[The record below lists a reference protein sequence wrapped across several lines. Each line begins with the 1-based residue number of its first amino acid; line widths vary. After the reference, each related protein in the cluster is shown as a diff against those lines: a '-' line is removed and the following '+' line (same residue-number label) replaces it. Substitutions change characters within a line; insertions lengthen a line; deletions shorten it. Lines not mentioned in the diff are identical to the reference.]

1 MKSKIISGV
10 LLVTLAL
17 SGCSGIPT
25 SSQVFYGE
33 EISED
38 TSTQFVRV
46 IARPPSLDMSPEEI
60 VRGFLDAC
68 ADPSGNYEIARQY
81 LEANVG
87 EAWNPLTGIEVY
99 ESSTIQISGEQNS
112 LTIGA
117 DKIGTISD
125 LGRFQ
130 SGDPGA
136 QISKSF
142 DLEQNSGNQWRIS
155 NLNDGIL
162 LSSGDVDR
170 SFRSFPI
177 YFFNTGLTSLVTD
190 NLLVPVSNSGAATS
204 LVRSLLDGPSPY
216 LSPVATSAFPVGTTL
231 SYGSVP
237 ILNGIAQVD
246 LSKEVL
252 GADELTR
259 RAISAQLVWTLSSLA
274 NVSAVQISV
283 SGQPLNLTNV
293 DSLQTIQDWQSLSPL
308 PNPDRVNLNLIR
320 SEAIYSVTNVGEKL
334 QFESTTPLIF
344 AAPNEL
350 DSKIAVVTKDLKS
363 LQVISKASSKF
374 ELVAQGEQISKPTW
388 DREGSIY
395 FSDFGFGVREVTS
408 DGALREVAVDV
419 SALGT
424 SDQVKQ
430 IAVSSDGIRVAVL
443 MSDGVADVV
452 AVGAIFKTDSET
464 RIIGLHRIERSITS
478 IRDIVWSSPTSI
490 AVLGSDESKSD
501 LLFDVSLLDGKAKT
515 FSTPIGAQQ
524 VSVDGNGKLYVSAVD
539 GTDQFL
545 YQQTFGSWTLVA
557 TGIGGYFSR

>member
-81 LEANVG
+81 LEVNVG
-87 EAWNPLTGIEVY
+87 ETWNPLTGIEVY
-99 ESSTIQISGEQNS
+99 ESSTIKISREQNS
-112 LTIGA
+112 LTVGA

-142 DLEQNSGNQWRIS
+142 DLEQDSGNQWRIS

-162 LSSGDVDR
+162 LSRGDVDR

-231 SYGSVP
+231 TYGSVP

-283 SGQPLNLTNV
+283 SGQPLILTNV
-293 DSLQTIQDWQSLSPL
+293 NSLQTIQDWQSLSPL
-308 PNPDRVNLNLIR
+308 PNSDRVNLNLIR
-320 SEAIYSVTNVGEKL
+320 SEAIYSVTDVGEKL

-363 LQVISKASSKF
+363 LQVINKASSKF

-430 IAVSSDGIRVAVL
+430 IAVSNDGIRVAIL

-464 RIIGLHRIERSITS
+464 RIIGLHRIERAITS

-545 YQQTFGSWTLVA
+545 YQQTFGSWSLVA
-557 TGIGGYFSR
+557 SGIGGYFSR

>member
-81 LEANVG
+81 LEVNVG
-87 EAWNPLTGIEVY
+87 ETWNPLTGIEVY
-99 ESSTIQISGEQNS
+99 ESSTIKISREQNS
-112 LTIGA
+112 LTVGA

-231 SYGSVP
+231 TYGSVP

-283 SGQPLNLTNV
+283 SGQPLILTNV
-293 DSLQTIQDWQSLSPL
+293 NSLQTIQDWQSLSPL
-308 PNPDRVNLNLIR
+308 PNSDRVNLNLIR
-320 SEAIYSVTNVGEKL
+320 SEAIYSVTDVGEKL

-363 LQVISKASSKF
+363 LQVINKASSKF

-430 IAVSSDGIRVAVL
+430 IAVSNDGIRVAIL

-464 RIIGLHRIERSITS
+464 RIIGLHRIERAITS

-545 YQQTFGSWTLVA
+545 YQQTFGSWSLVA
-557 TGIGGYFSR
+557 SGIGGYFSR

>member
-17 SGCSGIPT
+17 SGCAGIPT

-81 LEANVG
+81 LEVNVG
-87 EAWNPLTGIEVY
+87 ETWNPRTGIEVY
-99 ESSTIQISGEQNS
+99 ESSTIKISREQNS
-112 LTIGA
+112 LTVGA

-142 DLEQNSGNQWRIS
+142 DLAQNSGNQWRIS

-177 YFFNTGLTSLVTD
+177 YFFNTGFTSLVTD

-216 LSPVATSAFPVGTTL
+216 LSPVATSSFPVGTTL
-231 SYGSVP
+231 TYGSVP

-283 SGQPLNLTNV
+283 SGQPLILTNV

-320 SEAIYSVTNVGEKL
+320 SEAIYSVTDVGEKL

-374 ELVAQGEQISKPTW
+374 ELVAKGEQISKPTW

-395 FSDFGFGVREVTS
+395 FSDFGFGVREVKS

-430 IAVSSDGIRVAVL
+430 IAVSNDGIRVAVL

-452 AVGAIFKTDSET
+452 AVGAIFKTESET

-515 FSTPIGAQQ
+515 FNAPIGAQQ

-545 YQQTFGSWTLVA
+545 YQQTFGSWSLVA
-557 TGIGGYFSR
+557 SGIGGYFSR